1 MADYGF
7 VVETGV
13 IVPDTVV
20 LRAQVEAE
28 WREAFGADII
38 LTANTPQGV
47 LVTMLTLARDNT
59 ARNNAALANQ
69 INPDVAGG
77 IFLDAIWRLTGGDR
91 VKATQSIV
99 TGVALTGVP
108 GTIIPAGVLLAVGSA
123 DGALFASVGTVQ
135 LNGSGLATVD
145 FQAVDAGPV
154 AAPAG
159 DLEFIV
165 SGVLGWETATNPTPA
180 VLGVARESDIAGRR
194 RRRDTL
200 ALQSV
205 SMSEATLAAVRDQ
218 NQCPGVRSAV
228 YRENR
233 TGATVVIDGVSLVE
247 HSIYVCVS
255 GGTDADIAAA
265 LLRSKSGG
273 CNWNGTTTVNTTD
286 PASGQV
292 YPVSFQRPEEKQ
304 VYIRVTVRQGSE
316 VGDPVT
322 TARNAV
328 LAYVNGELDG
338 EPGLIIGADVSPW
351 EIAGAVNRGAPG
363 LYVTSVTV
371 SLDGITFTS
380 NVIPF
385 DLDEQAQVFE
395 GNIQI
400 TVA

>member
-13 IVPDTVV
+13 IVPDTAD

-28 WREAFGADII
+28 WREAFGADIV

-47 LVTMLTLARDNT
+47 LVTMLTLARDAT

-69 INPDVAGG
+69 INPDIAGG
-77 IFLDAIWRLTGGDR
+77 VFLDAIWRLTGGQR
-91 VKATQSIV
+91 VKATNSLV
-99 TGVALTGVP
+99 TGVLLTGVA

-123 DGALFASVGTVQ
+123 DGPRFASLGAVQ
-135 LNGSGLATVD
+135 LAVDGTASVD
-145 FQAVDAGPV
+145 FQAVDTGPI

-180 VLGVARESDIAGRR
+180 VLGLPRESDVAGRR

-205 SMSEATLAAVRDQ
+205 SMAEATLSAVFDL
-218 NQCPGVRSAV
+218 PGVRSAV
-228 YRENR
+228 YRENF
-233 TGATVVIDGVSLVE
+233 TGATVIIDGVSLVE
-247 HSIYVCVS
+247 HSIYVAVS

-273 CNWNGTTTVNTTD
+273 CDWNGDTTVNVLD
-286 PASGQV
+286 PESGQT
-292 YPVSFQRPEEKQ
+292 YPVKFQRPEEKQ
-304 VYIRVTVRQGSE
+304 VYVRVTVRQGSE
-316 VGDPVT
+316 TGDPVT
-322 TARNAV
+322 LARSAV

-338 EPGLIIGADVSPW
+338 EQGLVIGADVSPW

-363 LYVTSVTV
+363 LFVTSVTL
-371 SLDGITFTS
+371 SLDGSTFS
-380 NVIPF
+380 AAVIPF

-395 GNIQI
+395 GNIEI